1 MNNKKIVY
9 LSTKIRNKQ
18 KTKIHPIIIKDENYN
33 KMRYVDYNL
42 DQAINKFKNQY
53 KWLIYL

>member
-9 LSTKIRNKQ
+9 LFTKIRNKQ

-53 KWLIYL
+53 K

>member
-1 MNNKKIVY
+1 MYQSNFIFKDNLTIEIIKHNGI
-9 LSTKIRNKQ
+9 
-18 KTKIHPIIIKDENYN
+18 IIIKDENYN

-53 KWLIYL
+53 K